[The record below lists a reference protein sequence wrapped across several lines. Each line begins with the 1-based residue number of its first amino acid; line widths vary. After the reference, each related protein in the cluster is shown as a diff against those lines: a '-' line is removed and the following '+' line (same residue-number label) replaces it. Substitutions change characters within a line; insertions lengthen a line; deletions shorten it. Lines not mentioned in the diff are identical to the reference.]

1 MGVTVF
7 IDIISMDSSNCGVY
21 QIRIRVDKNCSIPIG
36 KLSIFTFPK
45 GKYTYTGRVGKNL
58 TQRIDRHRR
67 LDKKCFW
74 HIDYLL
80 KNENVKIQDI
90 NIISQNSTDECIE
103 NQKLLQKHTSIVARD
118 FGATDCQNDCGAHLL
133 YLNT

>member
-1 MGVTVF
+1 
-7 IDIISMDSSNCGVY
+7 MDSSNCGVY

-36 KLSIFTFPK
+36 KLGTFTFPK
-45 GKYTYTGRVGKNL
+45 GQYTYTGRAGKNL

-67 LDKKCFW
+67 LDKKCFC
-74 HIDYLL
+74 HIDCLL
-80 KNENVKIQDI
+80 KNETIKILDI

>member
-67 LDKKCFW
+67 LDKKMFLA
-74 HIDYLL
+74 Y
-80 KNENVKIQDI
+80 
-90 NIISQNSTDECIE
+90 
-103 NQKLLQKHTSIVARD
+103 
-118 FGATDCQNDCGAHLL
+118 
-133 YLNT
+133 